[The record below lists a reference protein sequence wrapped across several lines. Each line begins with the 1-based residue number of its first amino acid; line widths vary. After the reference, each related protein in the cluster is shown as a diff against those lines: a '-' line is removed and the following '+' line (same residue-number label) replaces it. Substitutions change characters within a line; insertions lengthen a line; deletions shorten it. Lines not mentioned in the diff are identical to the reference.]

1 MFASILQEILE
12 QSTATLEEL
21 IPSIV
26 QNSKCPKYHEQL
38 TGSGTPESMEEL
50 KNLESREAAATLLQ
64 IKNNDPSKFT
74 VIKPEG
80 EPQIIF
86 NSVSGVMTERTV
98 ESLHCNPI
106 LDILFDKAVAE
117 RLSDDSR
124 YKSVSDVK
132 SCNLLNSKYNECN
145 QNVHVKL
152 ERKDGYLSN
161 KPSSCEFI
169 SKFDNN
175 AEKEM
180 DLTVVKK
187 IKSENIPVDGGCDK
201 LNKNTETQIDL
212 SVRSVLSRDM
222 NKIIQEC
229 SDNMQFDEN
238 SQSSSGSD
246 PDRLQMDIVQV
257 NIRHFRTFYNDYI
270 K

>member
-1 MFASILQEILE
+1 M
-12 QSTATLEEL
+12 
-21 IPSIV
+21 
-26 QNSKCPKYHEQL
+26 
-38 TGSGTPESMEEL
+38 

-132 SCNLLNSKYNECN
+132 PNNLFNSKHSECI
-145 QNVHVKL
+145 QNINIKL
-152 ERKDGYLSN
+152 ESKGHISN

-180 DLTVVKK
+180 DLTIVKK

-212 SVRSVLSRDM
+212 SVRSVLSQDM

-257 NIRHFRTFYNDYI
+257 NIYHCVSLVILHFTYFYI